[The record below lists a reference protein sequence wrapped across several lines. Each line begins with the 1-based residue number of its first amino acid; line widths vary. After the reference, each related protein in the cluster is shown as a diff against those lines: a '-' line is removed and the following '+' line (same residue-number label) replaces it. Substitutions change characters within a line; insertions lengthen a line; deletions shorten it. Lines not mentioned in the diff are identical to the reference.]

1 MYTSRQKSTETGE
14 IMLESTIIVTLT
26 LFILIWL
33 LALGFL
39 HYQRYVLTVVTND
52 AAVKIASTYNNPAS
66 DIIMGYTTT
75 EELCSRDL
83 YRGYVSD
90 NIFSGLPIINKRRV
104 EAYVKYMLD
113 RTNFVGVMK
122 DVDVKMRLVHDSGTR
137 RHVEVTT
144 TASFNTPFG
153 FALDFFGMDGVT
165 KYEAT
170 ACSDC
175 TDIADYISSVDYG
188 TLWEQNAFLSDA
200 KIVGSI
206 AKLLNS
212 LTKAY
217 NHITA

>member
-83 YRGYVSD
+83 YRGYIND
-90 NIFSGLPIINKRRV
+90 NPFSNLTHTNQKRT

-175 TDIADYISSVDYG
+175 TDIADYISTVDYG
-188 TLWEQNAFLSDA
+188 VLWEKGVFLEG
-200 KIVGSI
+200 VGVVKSVMNM
-206 AKLLNS
+206 LNS
-212 LTKAY
+212 LTKTF
-217 NHITA
+217 NHIRA